1 MLRTDRIAVWILIGA
16 FALIIPSIQFL
27 KFSDELACLLLG
39 VIAVA
44 QCVIEGRWRMFSL
57 LWAIIGIFAFYLLYT
72 LIFCRFNTAGA
83 VCADFLIELKPY
95 VPFAVMLGL
104 APAFTTVELVVLKWL
119 AVVNAS
125 AATVIMLTG
134 LTEPVIHHLL
144 YGGGVIFV
152 SMLVYVFACSTL
164 DGGRL
169 TRRSLITATVMLLCG
184 LACTRSKYYGEAVVA
199 LFFLWIY
206 RPGMLR
212 HIGLRQIA
220 TVGAVLALVA
230 AVSWSKF
237 DFYFI
242 TGASEGLDRDSVQS
256 FARPALYATALLI
269 MASYLPFGSGLA
281 SFASFYSIHP
291 YSKLYFQY
299 GLNRIYGLSPHNSE
313 FVCDAFYP
321 SLAQFGVAGVGLFVV
336 FWIKVAAMLRRLVR
350 SDSLRFRYPFA
361 VGSLIIVFI
370 MIENIAST
378 LFTQT
383 IGLSAMCLLGIICG
397 QSPSRDAS
405 LPVNPQTPIII

>member
-1 MLRTDRIAVWILIGA
+1 MLRTDRLAVWILIGA

-27 KFSDELACLLLG
+27 KFTDELACLLLG
-39 VIAVA
+39 GLAVA
-44 QCVIEGRWRMFSL
+44 QCVVEGRWRMFRL
-57 LWAIIGIFAFYLLYT
+57 LWVVIGIFAFYLVYT
-72 LIFCRFNTAGA
+72 LIFCHFNTPGA

-104 APAFTTVELVVLKWL
+104 APVFTPAELVILKWL
-119 AVVNAS
+119 AVANAS
-125 AATVIMLTG
+125 AATIIMLTG
-134 LTEPVIHHLL
+134 LTEPAIHHLL
-144 YGGGVIFV
+144 YGGAVIFV
-152 SMLVYVFACSTL
+152 SMLVYVYACSIL
-164 DGGRL
+164 DGGCL
-169 TRRSLITATVMLLCG
+169 SRRCLIIATVMLLCG

-199 LFFLWIY
+199 IFFLWVY

-230 AVSWSKF
+230 AVGWSKF

-256 FARPALYATALLI
+256 FARPALYATSLLI

-291 YSKLYFQY
+291 YSGLYFQY

-321 SLAQFGVAGVGLFVV
+321 SLAQFGVAGVGLFVW
-336 FWIKVAAMLRRLVR
+336 FWVKVAAMLRRLVR
-350 SDSLRFRYPFA
+350 SDSARFRYPFA
-361 VGSLIIVFI
+361 VGSLIIVFV

-397 QSPSRDAS
+397 QAPACRESKPI
-405 LPVNPQTPIII
+405 NPQTQVII